1 MTETLINTEE
11 ILSMIP
17 HRYPIMLVDRV
28 VEFTHGESIVALKN
42 VTYNESFFQG
52 HFPGKPIMPG
62 VLIIEALAQA
72 SAVLVVKTL
81 DGEDTKDKIVY
92 FMSIDDARF
101 RKPVTPGDTVYLH
114 LTKIKNRGDVWKF
127 SGEAKVDGK
136 KVAEAVITAMIIDND
151 NN

>member
-1 MTETLINTEE
+1 MTENIIRTEE
-11 ILSMIP
+11 ILEMIP

-28 VEFTHGESIVALKN
+28 VEMEEGESILALKN

-81 DGEDTKDKIVY
+81 GEDTKNKLVY

-101 RKPVTPGDTVYLH
+101 RKPVTPGDSLYLS
-114 LTKIKNRGDVWKF
+114 LKKIKNRGNIWKF
-127 SGEAKVDGK
+127 NGEALVDNK
-136 KVAEAVITAMIIDND
+136 KVAEAVITAMIIDKEEA
-151 NN
+151 

>member
-1 MTETLINTEE
+1 MTDTKIDTQE

-28 VEFTHGESIVALKN
+28 TEIEEGERIVALKN

-52 HFPGKPIMPG
+52 HFPGKPVMPG

-72 SAVLVVKTL
+72 SAVLVVRTMKEET
-81 DGEDTKDKIVY
+81 EDKIVY

-101 RKPVTPGDTVYLH
+101 RKPVVPGDSLYLH
-114 LTKIKNRGDVWKF
+114 LSKIKNRGNIWKF
-127 SGEAKVDGK
+127 SGEAKVEGK
-136 KVAEAVITAMIIDND
+136 KVAEAVITAMIVDKKD
-151 NN
+151 A